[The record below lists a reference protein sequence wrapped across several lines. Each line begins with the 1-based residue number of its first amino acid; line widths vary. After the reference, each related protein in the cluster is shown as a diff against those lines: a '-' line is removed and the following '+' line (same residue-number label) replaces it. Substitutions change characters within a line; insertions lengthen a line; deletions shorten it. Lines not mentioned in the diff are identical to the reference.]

1 MKPIVYAED
10 MEDAKME
17 KAIEVAQA
25 AFENPKTATSGKVF
39 NVVANIIRRYFY
51 VYI

>member
-17 KAIEVAQA
+17 AAIKAAQA
-25 AFENPKTATSGKVF
+25 AFDNPKTATSGKIF
-39 NVVANIIRRYFY
+39 QQVANLIR
-51 VYI
+51 V